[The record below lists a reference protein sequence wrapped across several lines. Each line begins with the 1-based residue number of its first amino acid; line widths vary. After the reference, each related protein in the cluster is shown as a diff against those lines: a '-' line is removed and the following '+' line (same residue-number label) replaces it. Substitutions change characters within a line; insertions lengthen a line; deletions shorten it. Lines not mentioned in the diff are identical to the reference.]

1 MKTSITAII
10 TLLAVSVPVGALH
23 AEEAQD
29 NAFNYRRSSICSM
42 LVRHDEQKFA
52 DEIERQFLL
61 IPVPDKYND
70 HDLSVKVVSVDKK
83 GKYDADIT
91 RFVENNRI
99 ASRLVGKWFNRN
111 ILDGQCDLDLIKERG
126 LYNATAMDVELARR
140 SARGIAMLE
149 DAGEDLIG
157 NTYLL
162 MNEVSYVDK
171 SKRSKTWGLIGGIA
185 LGVLTLGAGGSASD
199 ATNMMNN
206 TADIISSYKGFTV
219 KIETRLYRLVWDEQ
233 AQGTFYKEHYAAA
246 PDPAK
251 KEAFENGRSGYR
263 MEYVGSVTSKG
274 GKTSF
279 LGINEEEP
287 EVMVRKACARAIDE
301 NVVDLQ
307 KKYEFFR
314 VRTPI
319 TSVDNGIQAQIGLK
333 EGLTKDSRFEV
344 LEPQEKDGRITYK
357 RVGVVKPVPTKIW
370 DNRFMASEEGAYG
383 ADFGATTFVKESGS
397 DFYPGLLL
405 REI

>member
-1 MKTSITAII
+1 MKTVITYII
-10 TLLAVSVPVGALH
+10 TLLAASICAGAVY
-23 AEEAQD
+23 AEEANFD
-29 NAFNYRRSSICSM
+29 YRRSSIASM
-42 LVRHDEQKFA
+42 LIRHNEQKFA
-52 DEIERQFLL
+52 DEIERQFQQ

-83 GKYDADIT
+83 GKYDSDIT
-91 RFVENNRI
+91 KFVNNNQI
-99 ASRLVGKWFNRN
+99 ASRLVAKWFNRD
-111 ILDGQCDLDLIKERG
+111 ILTGQCDLDLVKQRG
-126 LYNATAMDVELARR
+126 LYNASAMDVELSKR
-140 SARGIAMLE
+140 SARGLSMLE

-157 NTYLL
+157 NTFLL

-185 LGVLTLGAGGSASD
+185 MGVLTMGAGGSVSD
-199 ATNMMNN
+199 ATSMMNN
-206 TADIISSYKGFTV
+206 TAAIISSYKGFTV
-219 KIETRLYRLVWDEQ
+219 KIHTRLYRLVWDEE
-233 AQGTFYKEHYAAA
+233 AQGTFYKEHYSDK
-246 PDPAK
+246 PDQAK
-251 KEAFENGRSGYR
+251 KQAFENGRGKYR
-263 MEYVGSVTSKG
+263 LEYIGSVVSKG

-287 EVMVRKACARAIDE
+287 EIMVRKACARAIDE

-307 KKYEFFR
+307 KKYEVFR

-319 TSVDNGIQAQIGLK
+319 TSVEPTIQAQIGLK

-344 LEPQEKDGRITYK
+344 LEPQEKDGKMTYK
-357 RVGVVKPVPTKIW
+357 RVGIVRPVPTKIW
-370 DNRFMASEEGAYG
+370 DNRFMATEEGAYG

>member
-1 MKTSITAII
+1 MKTFYSIFAI
-10 TLLAVSVPVGALH
+10 LLIACVPTGYLY
-23 AEEAQD
+23 AEESQND
-29 NAFNYRRSSICSM
+29 IFNYRRSSICSM
-42 LVRHDEQKFA
+42 LILHSEQDFA
-52 DEIERQFLL
+52 NEIQDQFQQ

-70 HDLSVKVVSVDKK
+70 HNLSVKVISVDKK
-83 GKYDADIT
+83 GKYDDDIT
-91 RFVENNRI
+91 AFVERNQI
-99 ASRLVGKWFNRN
+99 ASRLVAKWFNRD
-111 ILDGQCDLDLIKERG
+111 ILTGECDLDLVKQRG
-126 LYNATAMDVELARR
+126 LYNATAMDQELAKR
-140 SARGIAMLE
+140 SVRGTAMLE

-157 NTYLL
+157 NTFLL

-185 LGVLTLGAGGSASD
+185 VGLLTLGAGGSVSD
-199 ATNMMNN
+199 ATDMMNN
-206 TADIISSYKGFTV
+206 TASIISSYKGFTV
-219 KIETRLYRLVWDEQ
+219 KIETRLYRLVWDDE
-233 AQGTFYKEHYAAA
+233 AQGTFYKNHFATKA
-246 PDPAK
+246 DDAK
-251 KEAFENGRSGYR
+251 KQAFENERNKYHL
-263 MEYVGSVTSKG
+263 EYVGSVVSKG

-287 EVMVRKACARAIDE
+287 EIMVRKACARAIDE

-319 TSVDNGIQAQIGLK
+319 TSVDPIITAKIGLK

-344 LEPQEKDGRITYK
+344 LQPEEKNGKTTYK
-357 RVGVVKPVPTKIW
+357 RVGIVRPIPNKIW
-370 DNRFMASEEGAYG
+370 DNRFMATEEGAYG
-383 ADFGATTFVKESGS
+383 ADLGATSFIKESGS